1 MDQQYSTGTV
11 DRPIRS
17 TDGPGLSEQCS
28 DLVDEVSESSPSW
41 ANSVLGNM
49 ESVIQRYPWPTLLL
63 GIGIGYLAA
72 RRVR

>member
-17 TDGPGLSEQCS
+17 TDGPGPSEQCS
-28 DLVDEVSESSPSW
+28 DLVDEVFESSPL

-63 GIGIGYLAA
+63 GIGIGYLVA

>member
-17 TDGPGLSEQCS
+17 TDGPGPSEECS
-28 DLVDEVSESSPSW
+28 DLVDEVFESSPL

-63 GIGIGYLAA
+63 GIGIGYLVA

>member
-1 MDQQYSTGTV
+1 MLHEVEYGV
-11 DRPIRS
+11 GRR
-17 TDGPGLSEQCS
+17 LEH
-28 DLVDEVSESSPSW
+28 LVDDVSESSSSW
-41 ANSVLGNM
+41 ANSVLGDM

>member
-11 DRPIRS
+11 DRPLRS
-17 TDGPGLSEQCS
+17 TDGPGPSEQCS
-28 DLVDEVSESSPSW
+28 DLVDEVFESSPL

-63 GIGIGYLAA
+63 GIGIGYLVA

>member
-11 DRPIRS
+11 DRPIRA
-17 TDGPGLSEQCS
+17 TDGPGPSEQGA
-28 DLVDEVSESSPSW
+28 DLVDDVSESSPSW

-49 ESVIQRYPWPTLLL
+49 ESVIQQYPWPTLLL